1 AGRPARVGGGR
12 VAVPGYLDGIQI
24 VPRRGAQLEV
34 AEFDRWGEPLGDG
47 VPRTIAAYLADL
59 LQTDRVVV
67 FPWPLGRTIDH
78 QVMVDVTRFDGVV
91 GGDVRLEARWR
102 LLGQDR
108 KELALRWFAAREA
121 TGESG
126 YPALVAA
133 MNRSLGGLGREIADS
148 LKPLRPQPARLDP
161 AAVDCAAPRPWS
173 VSSSLSPS
181 PPPPSPPP
189 SGTSSRTGM
198 AYWWSAGSSQVH
210 GSARSG

>member
-1 AGRPARVGGGR
+1 MIARAGRSPATLLGVLALIGFTVASGCVRSDPARYYVLTEVPRSTAATPAVGSGPPATVG
-12 VAVPGYLDGIQI
+12 VGPVSLPGYLDRIQI
-24 VPRRGAQLEV
+24 VTRRGAQLEV
-34 AEFDRWGEPLGDG
+34 AEFDRWGEPLSDG

-133 MNRSLGGLGREIADS
+133 MNRSLGALSREIADS
-148 LKPLRPQPARLDP
+148 LKTLRTQPAR
-161 AAVDCAAPRPWS
+161 
-173 VSSSLSPS
+173 
-181 PPPPSPPP
+181 
-189 SGTSSRTGM
+189 
-198 AYWWSAGSSQVH
+198 
-210 GSARSG
+210 